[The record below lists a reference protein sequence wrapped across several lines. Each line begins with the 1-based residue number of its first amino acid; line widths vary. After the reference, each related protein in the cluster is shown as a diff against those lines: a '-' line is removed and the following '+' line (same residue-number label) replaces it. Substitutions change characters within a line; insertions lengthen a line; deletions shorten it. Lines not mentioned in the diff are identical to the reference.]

1 LSEVLVYDGPEDL
14 GAVRAFA
21 RSRALA
27 LGLPTLRAEQ
37 LALAVSELATNTLQH
52 TTDGGEVRVWSEP
65 GRLMCEVVDG
75 GHERPFGAMPSP
87 DSQRGRGLAIVRE
100 VCDDVATT
108 SGPTG
113 TSVRLRMNLPS
124 VTPQRA
130 P

>member
-1 LSEVLVYDGPEDL
+1 MPEVLGYDGPEDL

-21 RSRALA
+21 RSRGLA
-27 LGLPTLRAEQ
+27 LGLPTGRAEL

-52 TTDGGEVRVWSEP
+52 TADGGEVRVWSEP

-75 GHERPFGAMPSP
+75 GRQRPIGAMPP
-87 DSQRGRGLAIVRE
+87 PNSQRGRGLAIVRE

-113 TSVRLRMNLPS
+113 TSVRVRMNLPP

-130 P
+130 R